1 MRDLNH
7 DFKQLGQRN
16 RDGSFQTQHDR
27 ESILALVANQ
37 LAEGGFKHLR
47 AQGMRTKHIEHLVQR
62 WHAEGISAGTFKN
75 RMSALRWLAEKI
87 DKQNIVARDNAAYRI
102 ADRRHVTNESKATVL
117 DGDKLAKVADPY
129 TAMSLRLQAAFGLR
143 REESIKLRP
152 EWADRGDNLTLKAS
166 WTKGGKEREVPIT
179 SETQR
184 DVLSQAKAL
193 AGGGSL
199 IPAEM
204 KYVDQLNRFKAQTA
218 RAGIDHVHGLRH
230 AYAQARYEQ
239 LTGWKA
245 PAAGGPS
252 AKQLSPEEKAV
263 DREARLIISREL
275 GHEREQITAV
285 YLGR

>member
-7 DFKQLGQRN
+7 DFKRLGQRN

-37 LAEGGFKHLR
+37 LAEGGFRHLR
-47 AQGMRTKHIEHLVQR
+47 AQGMRTKHVEHLVQR
-62 WHAEGISAGTFKN
+62 WHADGISAGTFKN

-87 DKQNIVARDNAAYRI
+87 DKQNIVARENAAYGI
-102 ADRRHVTNESKATVL
+102 ADRRHVTNESKATSL
-117 DGDKLAKVADPY
+117 DSDKLAKVSDAY

-143 REESIKLRP
+143 REESIKVRP
-152 EWADRGDNLTLKAS
+152 EWADHGDHLTLKAS
-166 WTKGGKEREVPIT
+166 WTKGGKERDIPIT
-179 SETQR
+179 NDTQR
-184 DVLSQAKAL
+184 DVLSQAKSL
-193 AGGGSL
+193 AGSGSL

-204 KYVDQLNRFKAQTA
+204 SYVDQLNRFKAHTA
-218 RAGIDHVHGLRH
+218 KAGIDHVHGLRH
-230 AYAQARYEQ
+230 AYSQARYEE

-245 PAAGGPS
+245 PAAGGPGS
-252 AKQLSPEEKAV
+252 KALSPEQKAM
-263 DREARLIISREL
+263 DREVRLVISREL